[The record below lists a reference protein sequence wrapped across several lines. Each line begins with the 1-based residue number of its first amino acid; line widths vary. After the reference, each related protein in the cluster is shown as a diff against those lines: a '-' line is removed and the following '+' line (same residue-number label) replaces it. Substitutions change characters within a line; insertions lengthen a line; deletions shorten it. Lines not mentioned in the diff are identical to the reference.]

1 MTTILVSAVSIEC
14 RLRLRFVRAMA
25 GGRNGEH
32 RDAGN
37 GRTDIRRSFIG
48 CAAARRRVE
57 ALG

>member
-14 RLRLRFVRAMA
+14 RLRLRFAKAMTA
-25 GGRNGEH
+25 GRNGER

-48 CAAARRRVE
+48 RAAARRRME